1 MKTTSILL
9 AVAGAVVVSAVDYP
23 ADFPA
28 CGKLCAD
35 NLFAIAST
43 FSCGA
48 DDIACLCKAQNWAYG
63 IRDCSI
69 QACQDDSKA
78 NTVISWSNQLCADA
92 GAPLNLPLA
101 SGGSNSAS
109 ASATGTDGSST
120 PSPITTSEVVAT
132 ITSGG
137 STFEST
143 SLTTIFATGSDAGA
157 TPSAVTT
164 SAFTS
169 VISSGSIVSTIT
181 GLTTISGL
189 NGVPGATTIPQT
201 TVTSAVV
208 STSISGSVTSETTVG
223 STTLT
228 KSVTGSALSSALSS
242 QASEAST
249 AAASSTSS
257 GNGVQKTAAPIA
269 GLLAAAG
276 IAAAFL

>member
-1 MKTTSILL
+1 MKTSILL

-35 NLFAIAST
+35 NLFALAST

-48 DDIACLCKAQNWAYG
+48 EDIACLCKAPNWGFG

-69 QACQDDSKA
+69 QACQDDAKA
-78 NTVISWSNQLCADA
+78 NTIISWGNQLCADA
-92 GAPLNLPLA
+92 GQPLNLPLA
-101 SGGSNSAS
+101 SG
-109 ASATGTDGSST
+109 
-120 PSPITTSEVVAT
+120 VVAT

-143 SLTTIFATGSDAGA
+143 SSTTIFATGSGSDA

-169 VISSGSIVSTIT
+169 VISSGSVVSTIT

-189 NGVPGATTIPQT
+189 NGVPGATTIPHT
-201 TVTSAVV
+201 TLTSAVV
-208 STSISGSVTSETTVG
+208 STSVSGSVTSETTIG

-228 KSVTGSALSSALSS
+228 RSVTGSALSSALSS
-242 QASEAST
+242 QASEAS
-249 AAASSTSS
+249 ASATSTSS
-257 GNGVQKTAAPIA
+257 GNGVQKTAVPMA
-269 GLLAAAG
+269 GLFAVAGLAAV
-276 IAAAFL
+276 LL